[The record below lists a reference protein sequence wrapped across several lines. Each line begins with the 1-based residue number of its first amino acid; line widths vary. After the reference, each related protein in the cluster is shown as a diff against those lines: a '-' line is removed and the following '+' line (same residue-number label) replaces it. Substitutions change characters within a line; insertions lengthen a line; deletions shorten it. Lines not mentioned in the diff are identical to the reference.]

1 MWETFMAKKQFSSKL
16 PPCFLLI
23 VCSGYSIFTCLA
35 GGGGRVGGS
44 GGRVGGS
51 GGRVGGSGGRVRGS
65 GGRVGGSG
73 GRVEGG
79 VRRVGGSGGKV
90 EGGVRRVGGGGRRVG
105 GGGGRVGEGGEKK
118 IGKKGFDG
126 GKENP
131 RTSWEILVRN
141 IFGWRRKMFREK
153 RKRSEDPLVSVHW

>member
-23 VCSGYSIFTCLA
+23 VCSGYSIFTCFA
-35 GGGGRVGGS
+35 DGGGRVGGS

-51 GGRVGGSGGRVRGS
+51 GGRVGGSDGKIRGDGGRVRRG
-65 GGRVGGSG
+65 
-73 GRVEGG
+73 
-79 VRRVGGSGGKV
+79 GGKV
-90 EGGVRRVGGGGRRVG
+90 EGGVRRVGGGGGRVG
-105 GGGGRVGEGGEKK
+105 ESGGRVGEGGGRVGEGGEKK

-141 IFGWRRKMFREK
+141 IFGLRRKMFREK